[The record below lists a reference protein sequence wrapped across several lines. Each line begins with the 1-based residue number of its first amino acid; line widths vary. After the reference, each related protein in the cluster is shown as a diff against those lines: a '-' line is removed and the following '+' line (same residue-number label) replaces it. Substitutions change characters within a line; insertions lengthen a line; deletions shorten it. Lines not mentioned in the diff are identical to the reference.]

1 MRGGQSRMDK
11 RVDLFVYG
19 TLMVPSVMAR
29 VSGFDRPGSIAK
41 LNGFRC
47 RAVRG
52 ELFPAIVP
60 QRGEVVSGLLYS
72 GLSALEL
79 SRLDDFEGE
88 LYQRRSVR
96 VDLRNTQCDADTYV
110 LDQRF
115 VSRLSDRQWSL
126 ARFLSGGLER
136 FLASYPG
143 FDIVTITSEL
153 NHDER

>member
-1 MRGGQSRMDK
+1 MDK

-29 VSGFDRPGSIAK
+29 VSGFDRLGSAAK
-41 LNGFRC
+41 LYGFRC
-47 RAVRG
+47 RTVCG
-52 ELFPAIVP
+52 ELYPAIVP
-60 QRGEVVSGLLYS
+60 QQDEVVSGLLYS

-88 LYQRRSVR
+88 LYQRCSVQ
-96 VDLRNTQCDADTYV
+96 VELHNTRCDAETYV

-115 VSRLSDRQWSL
+115 VSMLSDQQWSL
-126 ARFLSGGLER
+126 ARFLSDGLER

-143 FDIVTITSEL
+143 FDAVITTSEL